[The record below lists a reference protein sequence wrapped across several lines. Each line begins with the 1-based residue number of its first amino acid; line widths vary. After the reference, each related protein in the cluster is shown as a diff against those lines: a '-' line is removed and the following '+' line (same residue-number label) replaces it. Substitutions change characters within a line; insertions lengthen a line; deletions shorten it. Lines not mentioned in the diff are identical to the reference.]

1 MMNDKGLLIVL
12 SGPSGAGKDT
22 VINKLI
28 EKDRNIRLSIS
39 ATTRKP
45 REGEI
50 NGQHYHFISKAEFIQ
65 LISIDGLL
73 EHAEYCENYYG
84 TPSEQVYN
92 WLDRGKDV
100 ILEIEV
106 KGGSQIR
113 NKCPESVSIFILP
126 PSISV
131 LGERLKSRGTESQEV
146 IDKRMFAAVEEI
158 SQAVNYD
165 YIVINDSL
173 DECVD
178 NIINIIK
185 SEKMKSIRNVKLIK
199 EVLENA

>member
-126 PSISV
+126 PSINV
-131 LGERLKSRGTESQEV
+131 LGERLKGRGTESQE
-146 IDKRMFAAVEEI
+146 IINKRMFAAVEEI

-178 NIINIIK
+178 NIINIIR

>member
-131 LGERLKSRGTESQEV
+131 LGERLKGRGTESQEV
-146 IDKRMFAAVEEI
+146 INKRMFAAVEEI

-178 NIINIIK
+178 NIINIIR